1 MVENPKLRL
10 AAYAVAAVLL
20 AVAGVRYMEKRSAD
34 AGGGGAPPIA
44 LDGAA
49 ERGSRPEAKRGSV
62 RRIYVHVAGAVRR
75 PGLFRVPAGART
87 AAAIARAGGLSRK
100 ADVALVNLAAP
111 LQDGQQVLVPEA
123 GTAASPAAAA
133 GSGTGGVTGS
143 PVAGG
148 LPAAPISLSSAT
160 PEQLDTLDGIGPTL
174 SERIIEYREANGG
187 FRSLEEL
194 REVDGIGDKRFE
206 SLSQAVRP

>member
-1 MVENPKLRL
+1 MVDHPKLRL

-20 AVAGVRYMEKRSAD
+20 TVAGFRYLDGRSAGVE
-34 AGGGGAPPIA
+34 AGGAPIA
-44 LDGAA
+44 LDGA
-49 ERGSRPEAKRGSV
+49 ERGSRPESKAKAV

-75 PGLFRVPAGART
+75 PGLFRVPAGSRT
-87 AAAIARAGGLSRK
+87 AAAIGRAGGLSRK
-100 ADVALVNLAAP
+100 ADLALVNLAAP

-123 GTAASPAAAA
+123 EAAPAAA
-133 GSGTGGVTGS
+133 SGTSGTTGS
-143 PVAGG
+143 SVAGAA
-148 LPAAPISLSSAT
+148 PAAPISLSSAT

-187 FRSLEEL
+187 FQSLEEL

>member
-1 MVENPKLRL
+1 MVDHPKLRL

-20 AVAGVRYMEKRSAD
+20 TVAGIRYLDGRSAGVE
-34 AGGGGAPPIA
+34 AGGAPIA
-44 LDGAA
+44 LDGA
-49 ERGSRPEAKRGSV
+49 ERGSRPESKAKAV

-75 PGLFRVPAGART
+75 PGLFRVPAGSRT
-87 AAAIARAGGLSRK
+87 AAAIGRAGGLSRK
-100 ADVALVNLAAP
+100 ADLASVNLAAP

-123 GTAASPAAAA
+123 GAAPAPAAA
-133 GSGTGGVTGS
+133 SGTSGTTGS
-143 PVAGG
+143 SVAGAA
-148 LPAAPISLSSAT
+148 PAAPISLSSAT

-187 FRSLEEL
+187 FQSLEEL

>member
-1 MVENPKLRL
+1 MVEHPKLRL
-10 AAYAVAAVLL
+10 AAYAVAALLL
-20 AVAGVRYMEKRSAD
+20 AVAGIRYLDQRHAD
-34 AGGGGAPPIA
+34 VGTGGAPIA

-49 ERGSRPEAKRGSV
+49 KHGSRPESNRKSV

-75 PGLFRVPAGART
+75 PGLFRVPAGSRT
-87 AAAIARAGGLSRK
+87 AAAIARAGGLSGK
-100 ADVALVNLAAP
+100 ADIALVNLAAP

-123 GTAASPAAAA
+123 GAAA
-133 GSGTGGVTGS
+133 GPVPAGTSGTTGS
-143 PVAGG
+143 SVQGAA
-148 LPAAPISLSSAT
+148 PAAPISLSSAT

-187 FRSLEEL
+187 FGSLEEL

>member
-1 MVENPKLRL
+1 MADHPTLRL

-20 AVAGVRYMEKRSAD
+20 AVAGVRYLNQRGAD
-34 AGGGGAPPIA
+34 GDTTGAPIA

-49 ERGSRPEAKRGSV
+49 EQESASSRKRSV

-75 PGLFRVPAGART
+75 PGLFRVPAGSRT
-87 AAAIARAGGLSRK
+87 AAAIARAGGLSPK
-100 ADVALVNLAAP
+100 ADLALVNLAAP

-123 GTAASPAAAA
+123 GSAPTTAQ
-133 GSGTGGVTGS
+133 GT
-143 PVAGG
+143 AGG
-148 LPAAPISLSSAT
+148 PASSSPGGAPAGPISLSSAT
-160 PEQLDTLDGIGPTL
+160 PEQLDTLDCIGTTL
-174 SERIIEYREANGG
+174 SERIIEYRKANGG
-187 FRSLEEL
+187 FRSLEQL

>member
-1 MVENPKLRL
+1 MVDHPKLRL

-20 AVAGVRYMEKRSAD
+20 TVAGIRYLDGRSAGVE
-34 AGGGGAPPIA
+34 AGGAPIA
-44 LDGAA
+44 LDGA
-49 ERGSRPEAKRGSV
+49 ERGSRPESKAKAV

-75 PGLFRVPAGART
+75 PGLFRVPAGSRT
-87 AAAIARAGGLSRK
+87 AAAIGRAGGLSRK
-100 ADVALVNLAAP
+100 ADLASVNLAAP

-123 GTAASPAAAA
+123 GAAPAAA
-133 GSGTGGVTGS
+133 SGTSRTTGS
-143 PVAGG
+143 SVAGAA
-148 LPAAPISLSSAT
+148 PAAPISLSSAT
-160 PEQLDTLDGIGPTL
+160 TEQLDTLDGIGPTL

-187 FRSLEEL
+187 FQSLEEL